1 VDQDN
6 LYCLWCLCYLCYHVD
21 MEVCQAERLCGK
33 RFLVPAAACLPY
45 QAALAKAYPLQFL
58 NAGFVTF
65 FEVEVLVAVAFG
77 GIVFSETAAAQGQ
90 VAAVV
95 IAELGQTM
103 ATVAV
108 LLTAES
114 MVLVVPAAEIMACAA
129 A

>member
-1 VDQDN
+1 
-6 LYCLWCLCYLCYHVD
+6 
-21 MEVCQAERLCGK
+21 M
-33 RFLVPAAACLPY
+33 
-45 QAALAKAYPLQFL
+45 
-58 NAGFVTF
+58 
-65 FEVEVLVAVAFG
+65 EVLVAVAFG

-114 MVLVVPAAEIMACAA
+114 MVLVVPVAEIMACAA